1 MKRFLD
7 QKQNR
12 QDKFFTTTTGWTH
25 VKRIIEVISMS
36 IKDLIDKIVPTT
48 VTTKI
53 LRSKAGKK
61 LNKESEYLLREDK
74 KYIPV
79 GKKMSIEYVYSL
91 DLKGGE
97 DT

>member
-1 MKRFLD
+1 
-7 QKQNR
+7 
-12 QDKFFTTTTGWTH
+12 
-25 VKRIIEVISMS
+25 MS